1 MVARDGRWR
10 FVLAN
15 VGVWIAM
22 VVILVI
28 VPDFLERWMPLEFA
42 RVIGWAVACAV
53 WVVLVERQWQARI
66 GPFLRFFAQLVLWVG
81 AALLAIWISEQFRLR
96 LTLMPPGAG

>member
-1 MVARDGRWR
+1 MAASAAWVSEPDG
-10 FVLAN
+10 LTPSP
-15 VGVWIAM
+15 GG
-22 VVILVI
+22 
-28 VPDFLERWMPLEFA
+28 LEFA